1 MNKTIIAL
9 ALAMCLPGSGIAQTP
24 ENSIDKTNTVVTF
37 EGKEFYVY
45 TPAEICKKHGLWK
58 EVTSARD
65 SRMKKFADT
74 FPTVMV
80 SSHPNSTIS
89 FGFKGD
95 TFGIYDIAGPEM
107 GQLEIYVDGQMIRL
121 MKDDNSSHAYS
132 AADLTGSHYLNRF
145 DESSDAYHLQY
156 ALINVEPGEH
166 QITLKVSETKPD
178 KLKILGVNS
187 VDELTTVN
195 AEKIDKTYLMLGKIL
210 VNGEIVECH
219 PVKGLPKMAQQLKWE
234 KKIKDYM
241 DRDEEQAA
249 WKNSTLVVGS
259 SSIELWKSLENDFAS
274 KNVIRRGVSGTKA
287 IDLYNYRNRLI
298 NPFNPKR
305 IIIYEGDNEIG
316 FKWELDEMMASMKK
330 LFFEVRRMKPDAEIY
345 LVSVKPSP
353 VRVKNLEKTQMFNRM
368 LKEFA
373 ESQPNTGFIDIH
385 TPMLNPDG
393 TIRAELYLKDGL
405 HPTKEGYEI
414 WKNEFSKIIK

>member
-1 MNKTIIAL
+1 MRKTILTLVLSISLTNVAL
-9 ALAMCLPGSGIAQTP
+9 AEIQ
-24 ENSIDKTNTVVTF
+24 DNTVNKDYSVINL
-37 EGKEFYVY
+37 EGYELKSF
-45 TPAEICKKHGLWK
+45 TPSEICKRHGLWK
-58 EVTSARD
+58 EVNASKD

-95 TFGIYDIAGPEM
+95 MFGIYDISGPEM
-107 GQLEIYVDGQMIRL
+107 GQLEVYVDGQMIRL
-121 MKDDNSSHAYS
+121 KKTGDSSTRFIAT
-132 AADLTGSHYLNRF
+132 DLTGTHYLNRF
-145 DESSDAYHLQY
+145 NDKSDRYHLQY
-156 ALINVEPGEH
+156 ALVNVESGEH
-166 QITLKVSETKPD
+166 QVTLKVSETKPD
-178 KLKILGVNS
+178 KLKILGTGNS
-187 VDELTTVN
+187 DEPILN
-195 AEKIDKTYLMLGKIL
+195 PEKIDKTYLMLGKIL
-210 VNGEIVECH
+210 VNGEITECH

-241 DRDEEQAA
+241 DRDDEQSS

-259 SSIELWKSLENDFAS
+259 SSIELWKSLENDFAG

-298 NPFNPKR
+298 EPFDPQR

-316 FKWELDEMMASMKK
+316 YKWELDEMMAAMKK

-353 VRVKNLEKTQMFNRM
+353 VRVKNLEKVQSFNKM
-368 LKEFA
+368 LREFA
-373 ESQPNTGFIDIH
+373 ESQPDTGYIDIH
-385 TPMLNPDG
+385 TPMLNRDG
-393 TIRAELYLKDGL
+393 TIRSELYLKDGL
-405 HPTKEGYEI
+405 HPAKEGYEI
-414 WKNEFSKIIK
+414 WKNEFSKVIK